1 MKSVLAIFDHFCYAV
16 IWIIKIKTI
25 GNIHLK
31 KKLFIKFCLLFLAI
45 SPLAT
50 SEVED
55 TISNS
60 KEIKE
65 AEETKVNASKT
76 WEADLIKPYHEKSRI
91 PPYQLSLID
100 FIAPGFGMF
109 YLEKYYWAGGYALLK
124 IMGGVAIFFAY
135 QNYSF
140 WNSTLNSSTV
150 QQSQGTNNLIEVREK
165 SESLTYQS
173 IKQNAETAFLWFLYS
188 VITQAVIYGISF
200 WHTWFEA
207 NKIYENSRPFYQ
219 IDLEQKKDYSNQFNF
234 KVKFGYQKRF

>member
-1 MKSVLAIFDHFCYAV
+1 MV
-16 IWIIKIKTI
+16 IQITKMNTI
-25 GNIHLK
+25 RNIYLK

-50 SEVED
+50 SQGED
-55 TISNS
+55 TVSNS
-60 KEIKE
+60 KEAKE
-65 AEETKVNASKT
+65 RKADPPKT
-76 WEADLIKPYHEKSRI
+76 WEADLMKPYHKENTI

-100 FIAPGFGMF
+100 FIAPGYGMF

-124 IMGGVAIFFAY
+124 ILGGVAIFFAY
-135 QNYSF
+135 QNYHF
-140 WNSTLNSSTV
+140 WNSTLNSSAV

-165 SESLTYQS
+165 SESLTHQK

-188 VITQAVIYGISF
+188 VITEAAIYGISF

-219 IDLEQKKDYSNQFNF
+219 IDLEQKKGYSNQFDF
-234 KVKFGYQKRF
+234 EAKFGYQKKF